1 MPQSLV
7 LYGLPI
13 FFLFLYDNTGFYF
26 RLLILL
32 VLKLEIISSLSIG
45 VNLMYFIFLLSV
57 AQFPFWWCPFSSS
70 PVYSCFTSGE
80 NSTEPKNYQEV
91 SAFCKNVRKW
101 KKEQLLLRFIMNMNE
116 MRIKLIRNLKN
127 QIGRLESKCLI
138 QNHHFSNIYA
148 YGKKSF
154 SLDSFTNLEFQIY
167 KFFNECLYS
176 TANRKKAVWDQ

>member
-1 MPQSLV
+1 
-7 LYGLPI
+7 
-13 FFLFLYDNTGFYF
+13 
-26 RLLILL
+26 
-32 VLKLEIISSLSIG
+32 
-45 VNLMYFIFLLSV
+45 
-57 AQFPFWWCPFSSS
+57 
-70 PVYSCFTSGE
+70 
-80 NSTEPKNYQEV
+80 
-91 SAFCKNVRKW
+91 
-101 KKEQLLLRFIMNMNE
+101 